1 MWTLKKLLYR
11 CAHFAMG
18 IAFKRINVPIP
29 ELLSGPGSIRQ
40 LPGIIQ
46 ETAATKLLL
55 VTDKGISSIGLAGDL
70 LEDLSNTNLSC
81 TVFDDVQPNPSIA
94 NVEAGLKVYLDEQC
108 DGIIAFGGGSAMDCA
123 KLIGARAANPDIAV
137 LAMSGGFKVKN
148 ALPPLFAVPT
158 TAGTGS
164 ECTLAAVITNPDV
177 REKFAVASDKIVP
190 AYAVLDPQLMVSLP
204 PHITAHTGMDALTH
218 AIEAYVGKTGTPFTD
233 EHAEQAVKIIFAD
246 LEQVFAD
253 GSDLEKRSNLAYA
266 SYCAGLAFTRA
277 LVGYVHAIAHNLGGL
292 YGVPHGLANA
302 IVLPYI
308 LEFSREDCETKLA
321 RLAVVGGLGDPQ
333 ESDRELSHRLIE
345 KIRSMNETMGIPTRV
360 AEIQTSDIPL
370 IARRALAEGNPGYP
384 VPRLMNQDQCE
395 ALLRQLI

>member
-70 LEDLSNTNLSC
+70 LEDLSNTNLGC

-123 KLIGARAANPDIAV
+123 KLIGARAANPDKPV

-218 AIEAYVGKTGTPFTD
+218 AIEAYVSKAGTPFTD
-233 EHAEQAVKIIFAD
+233 EHAEKAVKIIFAD

-253 GSDLEKRSNLAYA
+253 GSDLEKHSNLAYA
-266 SYCAGLAFTRA
+266 SY
-277 LVGYVHAIAHNLGGL
+277 
-292 YGVPHGLANA
+292 
-302 IVLPYI
+302 
-308 LEFSREDCETKLA
+308 
-321 RLAVVGGLGDPQ
+321 
-333 ESDRELSHRLIE
+333 
-345 KIRSMNETMGIPTRV
+345 
-360 AEIQTSDIPL
+360 
-370 IARRALAEGNPGYP
+370 
-384 VPRLMNQDQCE
+384 
-395 ALLRQLI
+395 

>member
-1 MWTLKKLLYR
+1 M
-11 CAHFAMG
+11 
-18 IAFKRINVPIP
+18 
-29 ELLSGPGSIRQ
+29 
-40 LPGIIQ
+40 
-46 ETAATKLLL
+46 
-55 VTDKGISSIGLAGDL
+55 
-70 LEDLSNTNLSC
+70 
-81 TVFDDVQPNPSIA
+81 
-94 NVEAGLKVYLDEQC
+94 
-108 DGIIAFGGGSAMDCA
+108 
-123 KLIGARAANPDIAV
+123 
-137 LAMSGGFKVKN
+137 
-148 ALPPLFAVPT
+148 FAVPT

-218 AIEAYVGKTGTPFTD
+218 AIEAYVGKAGTPFTD
-233 EHAEQAVKIIFAD
+233 EHAEKAVKIIFAD

-333 ESDRELSHRLIE
+333 ESDRELSHRFIE
-345 KIRSMNETMGIPTRV
+345 KIRSMNENMGIPTQV